1 MSSRLNGKVDPA
13 LFVGPPSR
21 DGACKRVI
29 PCLDVDAGRVV
40 KGSSF
45 VELNDAGDP
54 IELAVRYD
62 KEGADEVVFL
72 DITATSDKRK
82 SAVELAKRAAD
93 NVFIP
98 FTVGGGVRDY
108 ADAQAILDA
117 GADKVAVNSAAVE
130 NPNLISKINQIYAK
144 AVLVVSIDAKRRSS
158 GEGWDVFASGG
169 RVNSGRDVV
178 EWAEESAARGAGEI
192 LLTSIDRD
200 GTKQGYDLELVRA
213 VAPVAKNVDAS
224 IQVIASGG
232 AGKIQHFIDAFRAGA
247 DAVLAASIFHYRE
260 LEIAEIKRQLHD
272 AGIYVRL

>member
-1 MSSRLNGKVDPA
+1 MSSGLNGKADSA
-13 LFVGPPSR
+13 LFVGPTPR
-21 DGACKRVI
+21 HGACKRVI

-45 VELNDAGDP
+45 IELNDAGDP

-62 KEGADEVVFL
+62 NEGADEVVFL

-130 NPNLISKINQIYAK
+130 NPDLISKINQIYAK
-144 AVLVVSIDAKRRSS
+144 AVLVVSIDAKRRSG
-158 GEGWDVFASGG
+158 GEGWDVFTSGG

-200 GTKQGYDLELVRA
+200 GTKRGYDLELIRA

-232 AGKIQHFIDAFRAGA
+232 AGKVQHFIDAFRAGA

>member
-1 MSSRLNGKVDPA
+1 MSSGLNGKADPG
-13 LFVGPPSR
+13 LFSGPTPKA
-21 DGACKRVI
+21 DVFKRVI

-45 VELNDAGDP
+45 VDLDDAGDP

-62 KEGADEVVFL
+62 EEGADEVVFL

-82 SAVELAKRAAD
+82 SAVELARRAAD

-130 NPNLISKINQIYAK
+130 NPDLISDINRVYAK
-144 AVLVVSIDAKRRSS
+144 AVLVVSIDAKRRPD
-158 GEGWDVFASGG
+158 GDGWDVFTSGG
-169 RVNSGRDVV
+169 RLNSGRDVV
-178 EWAEESAARGAGEI
+178 EWVAESAARGAGEI

-200 GTKQGYDLELVRA
+200 GTKKGYDLELIRSVT
-213 VAPVAKNVDAS
+213 PVAKNADDA

-232 AGKIQHFIDAFRAGA
+232 AGEVRHLVDAFAAGA

-260 LEIAEIKRQLHD
+260 LEIAEVKRRLRD
-272 AGIYVRL
+272 AGVYVRL

>member
-1 MSSRLNGKVDPA
+1 MSSGLNGKVDPA
-13 LFVGPPSR
+13 SFVGPPSR
-21 DGACKRVI
+21 PGACKRVI

-45 VELNDAGDP
+45 IELKDAGDP

-62 KEGADEVVFL
+62 EEGADEVVFL
-72 DITATSDKRK
+72 DITATSDRRK

-117 GADKVAVNSAAVE
+117 GADKVAVNSAAVG
-130 NPNLISKINQIYAK
+130 NPDLISKINQIYAK
-144 AVLVVSIDAKRRSS
+144 AVLVVSIDAKRRAS
-158 GEGWDVFASGG
+158 GEGWEVFTSGG
-169 RVNSGRDVV
+169 RVNSRRDVI
-178 EWAEESAARGAGEI
+178 EWAEEAASRGAGEI

-200 GTKQGYDLELVRA
+200 GTKQGYDLELIRS
-213 VAPVAKNVDAS
+213 VAPVAKSVDAS

-232 AGKIQHFIDAFRAGA
+232 AGKTQHFIDAFRAGA

-260 LEIAEIKRQLHD
+260 LEIADIKRELHD